1 MVEVTSN
8 VSRSSYED
16 HLLVLGV
23 FLISGFLSG
32 LMFGWL
38 VSRPELLP
46 FFYING
52 DKFLIPR
59 YSYWFAFSLIH
70 LLGLVGGFS
79 VCRWRKWLDPICS
92 RGRLM
97 VAALVIGLAT
107 PFLRFM
113 TPLMNAVMGLTWDVL
128 VAPIE
133 FLVLVSFAMCVLT
146 GRLRLLPIAA
156 IWNLIFGAVGFVMVY
171 VSVRVLNVPNTWY
184 ELVQWSILESMLF
197 LSIASWIVWRQ
208 RSDMWRSAFLNCS
221 QQHTSE
227 LNAAEVQGSERT
239 QERH

>member
-8 VSRSSYED
+8 ISRSSDKD

-32 LMFGWL
+32 LIFGWL
-38 VSRPELLP
+38 VSRPELQL
-46 FFYING
+46 FFYIKGN
-52 DKFLIPR
+52 KFLIPR

-79 VCRWRKWLDPICS
+79 VCCRRKWLDPICS
-92 RGRLM
+92 RSRLII
-97 VAALVIGLAT
+97 AALVMGLAT

-128 VAPIE
+128 VAPIG

-156 IWNLIFGAVGFVMVY
+156 IWNLIFGAAGFVMVY
-171 VSVRVLNVPNTWY
+171 VSVRVFSALNTWY

-208 RSDMWRSAFLNCS
+208 RSDMWRSAFLNRS
-221 QQHTSE
+221 QQQTSE
-227 LNAAEVQGSERT
+227 PNAT
-239 QERH
+239 QV

>member
-1 MVEVTSN
+1 MVEVTPN
-8 VSRSSYED
+8 ISRSGYED

-46 FFYING
+46 FFYIKC

-92 RGRLM
+92 RGRLLLA
-97 VAALVIGLAT
+97 VLVIGIAT

-113 TPLMNAVMGLTWDVL
+113 TPLMNAVMSLTWDFL
-128 VAPIE
+128 VAPIG

-156 IWNLIFGAVGFVMVY
+156 IWNLILGAAGFVMVY
-171 VSVRVLNVPNTWY
+171 VSVRVFNAPNAWH
-184 ELVQWSILESMLF
+184 ELVQWSILDSMLF

-208 RSDMWRSAFLNCS
+208 RSDMWRSAFLNRS
-221 QQHTSE
+221 QQQASE
-227 LNAAEVQGSERT
+227 PNAT
-239 QERH
+239 